1 MRIVCYPT
9 GRPVT
14 DRVVCIDGA
23 SSNWLLGPGGP
34 YSTRTEFKSLTSKL
48 GWKWLAPAS
57 VSIPE
62 TITELKAKISA
73 GGEGTLPTMTKQELV
88 GWIWR
93 TDFIKN

>member
-1 MRIVCYPT
+1 LV
-9 GRPVT
+9 
-14 DRVVCIDGA
+14 
-23 SSNWLLGPGGP
+23 
-34 YSTRTEFKSLTSKL
+34 SKL

-73 GGEGTLPTMTKQELV
+73 GGEGSLPTMTKQELV

-93 TDFIKN
+93 DAFIKN